1 MRIKRLAIQ
10 GFRGFNEQRSIDFHE
25 RLTLIYAPNS
35 YGKTSISEALEW
47 LLYGVT
53 SKVAK
58 AADSKDE
65 YKGCYRNRHLPES
78 LTPFVAASFCTDS
91 HEVEF
96 RGELQDGDSMVR
108 FVDGQEVDDWP
119 VASQLTDANKPFIL
133 QHALKYLLLAKPSER
148 FQMFAGILGLEEL
161 EEVQTNIISLCT
173 KPDARVPGEVAELRR
188 QVAAL
193 EGRLSSQP
201 TLCSIDRALKRGKQ
215 NFAQAHATIL
225 AECRSRVPAGTDDG
239 SLLPELLKIR
249 DDAVGKIFKG
259 RIALADYTPIERQAD
274 SIDGEFFVG
283 WLTDAFVTQ
292 YTELA
297 RLSHVQ
303 EVLEQARF
311 LGLGVLLADRIPG
324 TCPFCGQSVDD
335 ALWQHIRERHETVAK
350 ESERNTALTQ
360 QRDAILALLQ
370 GLRTRMDTCHA
381 RHTVKCSALLDLE
394 PRLAELEKILVPNH
408 QVHFDAVKQA
418 ISQLAVAREALQRGL
433 ARATAALDAVEA
445 SVREHKVDLLLAKGL
460 GTVLLEY
467 VADTRSF
474 ASVVAA
480 DAGAVS
486 NADQVLR
493 HELDIRAKTED
504 ISLLIDLLERRWD
517 IQRKL
522 EVDEI
527 LDSLKD
533 LRRAVDQYV
542 SSRVLQAIRDELTS
556 EVMEWY
562 GRIRTSGDP
571 DVHFSG
577 FDLDRTAKGDLKS
590 RRVQIKAASY
600 GKDLVSAVSSLS
612 ESKLNAL
619 GLCLSIAT
627 SLKQGS
633 PFDFLLIDDPI
644 QSLDA
649 DHEARFVDVIRELVE
664 LDKQVILLS
673 HNKGWMDQVRSGCRS
688 LNGWYYEVTGYTEAG
703 PHISRM
709 SWAKRKDR
717 LDEVDAILKDP
728 TASSVRLQQA
738 EEEMRIVFSE
748 LACDLCHKRTRQV
761 KNPATVNA
769 AEIRKVL
776 VECGVEARLAD
787 TVSQAF
793 ETIDDAHHAPS
804 GYVPN
809 RERIRH
815 HYDRAFELIKLLK

>member
-1 MRIKRLAIQ
+1 MRIKSLTIQ
-10 GFRGFNEQRSIDFHE
+10 GFRGFNEQCSIDFHE
-25 RLTLIYAPNS
+25 RLTLVYAPNS

-53 SKVAK
+53 SKVEK
-58 AADSKDE
+58 ADSKDE

-78 LTPFVAASFCTDS
+78 LTPFVAARFSTDGG
-91 HEVEF
+91 ETEF
-96 RGELQDGDSMVR
+96 RGDLQDGDSVAR
-108 FVDGQEVDDWP
+108 SVDTREVQEWP
-119 VASQLTDANKPFIL
+119 IASQLTEANKPFIL
-133 QHALKYLLLAKPSER
+133 QHALKYLLLAKPGER
-148 FQMFAGILGLEEL
+148 FQKFASLLGLEEL
-161 EEVQTNIISLCT
+161 DTIQTNLISLCT
-173 KPDARVPGEVAELRR
+173 KPDARIPAEVAELRR
-188 QVAAL
+188 RVGAL
-193 EGRLSSQP
+193 EARLSAQP
-201 TLCSIDRALKRGKQ
+201 TLRNIDRALKRGRQ
-215 NFAQAHATIL
+215 NLVQAYAAIL
-225 AECRSRVPAGTDDG
+225 AECRSRAPAGTDDG

-259 RIALADYTPIERQAD
+259 RVALADYTPVEKQAD

-283 WLTDAFVTQ
+283 WLTESFVTQ

-297 RLSHVQ
+297 RLSQVL

-311 LGLGVLLADRIPG
+311 LGLGVVLADRVPG
-324 TCPFCGQSVDD
+324 TCPFCGQSIDD
-335 ALWQHIRERHETVAK
+335 ALWRHIRERHETLVKAN
-350 ESERNTALTQ
+350 ERHGVLTR
-360 QRDAILALLQ
+360 QRDAILLLFQ
-370 GLRTRMDTCHA
+370 ELRSRLDTCHA
-381 RHTVKCSALLDLE
+381 RHAGKCSALLALE
-394 PRLAELEKILVPNH
+394 PRLAELEPILVPKH
-408 QVHFDAVKQA
+408 QAHFDAVKQA
-418 ISQLAVAREALQRGL
+418 ISQLAVAKESLQRGF
-433 ARATAALDAVEA
+433 ARATAAAAAIDA
-445 SVREHKVDLLLAKGL
+445 SVREHKVDLSLAKGL

-467 VADTRSF
+467 VAEAKTF
-474 ASVVAA
+474 AGVVSANV
-480 DAGAVS
+480 GAVS

-493 HELDIRAKTED
+493 HEMDILAKTED
-504 ISLLIDLLERRWD
+504 ISLLIDLVERRQD
-517 IQRKL
+517 IQKKL

-533 LRRAVDQYV
+533 LRRAVDQYA
-542 SSRVLQAIRDELTS
+542 SNRVLQAISDELTS

-562 GRIRTSGDP
+562 GRIRTVGDP

-627 SLKQGS
+627 SLKPGS

-673 HNKGWMDQVRSGCRS
+673 HNKSWMEQVRSGCRS
-688 LNGWYYEVTGYTEAG
+688 LNGWYYEVTGYSEAG
-703 PHISRM
+703 PCILRTT
-709 SWAKRKDR
+709 WAKRRER

-728 TASSVRLQQA
+728 TASSIRLQQA
-738 EEEMRIVFSE
+738 EEEMRMVFAE
-748 LACDLCHKRTRQV
+748 LACDLCRKKSHQV

-776 VECGVEARLAD
+776 VECGIDARLVD
-787 TVSQAF
+787 MVSQAF
-793 ETIDDAHHAPS
+793 ETVDAAHHSPS

-809 RERIRH
+809 RERIRRY
-815 HYDRAFELIKLLK
+815 YDCAFELVKLLK